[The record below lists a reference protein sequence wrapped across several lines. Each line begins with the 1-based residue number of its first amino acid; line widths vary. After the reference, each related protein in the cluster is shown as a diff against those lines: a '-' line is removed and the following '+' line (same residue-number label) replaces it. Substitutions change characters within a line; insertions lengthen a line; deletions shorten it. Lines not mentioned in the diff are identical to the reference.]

1 MKTTILSILLI
12 TFVITRCHKQQTEEP
27 KVDKAIKA
35 NFEKSDDQLG
45 KYLAKLDNPEIAQSE
60 KIQIICNDFPAEYTN
75 NYIPALLKLQPK
87 DYTEPG
93 LLKDLKTT
101 EYYYKEKLKISCN

>member
-1 MKTTILSILLI
+1 MKTKLTIGLLLAISI
-12 TFVITRCHKQQTEEP
+12 TSCQKQNMEEP
-27 KVDKAIKA
+27 KVDEAIKTQ
-35 NFEKSDDQLG
+35 FEKSDDLLG
-45 KYLAKLDNPEIAQSE
+45 KYLAKLDNPNIAQNE
-60 KIQIICNDFPAEYTN
+60 KIRIICKDFPFEYTN

-101 EYYYKEKLKISCN
+101 EYYYKEKLKISCS